1 MLWQISGVNM
11 YIVMIYSDSTD
22 PWAYGSFRS
31 LKSAKEFK
39 KEYQSTWSERDWYSL
54 EAHIIK
60 LTKGA

>member
-1 MLWQISGVNM
+1 MLWQNNGVNM

-31 LKSAKEFK
+31 IKSAKKFK